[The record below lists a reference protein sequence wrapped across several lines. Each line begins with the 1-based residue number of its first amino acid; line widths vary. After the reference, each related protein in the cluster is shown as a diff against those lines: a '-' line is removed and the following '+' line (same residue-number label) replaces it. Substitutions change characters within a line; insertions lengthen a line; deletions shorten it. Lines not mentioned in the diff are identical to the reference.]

1 MRVDARS
8 WERADVWSLDGLV
21 DAGRAGSRPA
31 ELGPVEPG
39 RGESER
45 VESERVESGGAESGL
60 IGTGCM
66 RLVDWLDQD
75 TLPSRYGKTKR
86 VFELMAAAVSSAL
99 TECLASG
106 GGDLSGAVA
115 MHIDGR
121 WTGADRRERISVE
134 NPANESVIAT
144 IPDGSVED
152 ADQAV
157 DAART
162 AQRAWAKQAPVERG
176 RLVSRLADLVAV
188 DAERLA
194 RILVAEQGK
203 PIDQARGEVGA
214 AEAFLRY
221 AAENARR
228 IRGDIL
234 PSDHISEEIHIRRV
248 PHGVV
253 VGLTAWNYPLALA
266 ARKLGP
272 ALVAGNAFVL
282 LSHEFTP
289 LSGLELA
296 ALATRA
302 GFPPGLFNV
311 LTGRGRLVGQAL
323 VESAK
328 TDLVT
333 MTGSTR
339 AGREIYAA
347 GADRLKVLRL
357 ELGGKAPLIV
367 MDDADLSLAVE
378 SAVAARFAN
387 CGQVCTCNERMYLH
401 RDIAAEFTD
410 RFIERT
416 RALSVGDP
424 LHAPDLG
431 PKISAGEVDKIAS
444 VVADGRAAGAE
455 VLLEGGPLSTG
466 EYARGHWFSPTVLS
480 VSDNASPLMQQEI
493 FGPVVPLMA
502 VDSFEHAIELANDT
516 EYGLSAYV
524 YTRDH
529 RRVMRAAASL
539 QFGELYVNRGQGEQV
554 QGFHTGWKQSG
565 LGGEDGQHGFEGY
578 LRKQTMYVNWA

>member
-1 MRVDARS
+1 MVGPN
-8 WERADVWSLDGLV
+8 LDIMKTGV
-21 DAGRAGSRPA
+21 TPSVVPA
-31 ELGPVEPG
+31 
-39 RGESER
+39 
-45 VESERVESGGAESGL
+45 
-60 IGTGCM
+60 
-66 RLVDWLDQD
+66 
-75 TLPSRYGKTKR
+75 K
-86 VFELMAAAVSSAL
+86 
-99 TECLASG
+99 LASG
-106 GGDLSGAVA
+106 AGDASGAVA
-115 MHIDGR
+115 MYIDGC
-121 WTGADRRERISVE
+121 WVGTDRRERIEVE
-134 NPANESVIAT
+134 NPASEAVIAT
-144 IPDGSVED
+144 IPDGSIED
-152 ADQAV
+152 AARAV
-157 DAART
+157 DAARV
-162 AQRAWAKQAPVERG
+162 AQRAWSARAPIERG
-176 RLVSRLADLVAV
+176 RLVSRLADLVRD

-194 RILVAEQGK
+194 RIIVAEQGK
-203 PIDQARGEVGA
+203 PLDQALGEVGA

-234 PSDHISEEIHIRRV
+234 PSDHASEEIHIRRV
-248 PHGVV
+248 PFGVV

-296 ALATRA
+296 ALAERA
-302 GFPPGLFNV
+302 GFPSGLFNV

-323 VESAK
+323 VESPL

-339 AGREIYAA
+339 AGKEIYAA
-347 GADRLKVLRL
+347 GAAQLKVLRL

-416 RALSVGDP
+416 RALTVGDP
-424 LHAPDLG
+424 LQAHDLG

-444 VVADGRAAGAE
+444 IVAEGRTAGAE

-466 EYARGHWFSPTVLS
+466 EYAKGHWYAPTVMS
-480 VSDNASPLMQQEI
+480 VRDNTSPLIQQEI
-493 FGPVVPLMA
+493 FGPVVPLLA
-502 VDSFEHAIELANDT
+502 VDSFEQAIDLANDT
-516 EYGLSAYV
+516 DYGLSAYV

-529 RRVMRAAASL
+529 RRVMRAAESL

-565 LGGEDGQHGFEGY
+565 LGGEDGQYGFEGY